1 VYRGKSV
8 FGMVDVVMISSG
20 APVMHSRYP
29 CQCFV
34 TTEAG
39 AVMISFLLKG
49 PFKNGTTRLER
60 GTSQGIEV
68 MTYLLKV
75 NRLRR
80 RWHCMYSLRSL
91 TEDNVDVLRF
101 QS

>member
-1 VYRGKSV
+1 
-8 FGMVDVVMISSG
+8 MPML
-20 APVMHSRYP
+20 
-29 CQCFV
+29 
-34 TTEAG
+34 
-39 AVMISFLLKG
+39 SFLLKV
-49 PFKNGTTRLER
+49 PTRMELQGSNEEL
-60 GTSQGIEV
+60 TSREIEV

-80 RWHCMYSLRSL
+80 RWHCISLRSL